1 MNMQILKEHKIK
13 YLNRRMVEIIEL
25 KKSLEAE
32 DFSVA
37 VTIGHRLKG
46 NGETFG
52 FPAISRIGISMEEA
66 AAAKDKEKLRAI
78 IKNLDSVV
86 EENLVGV
93 LNH

>member
-1 MNMQILKEHKIK
+1 MNMQILKEHKVK
-13 YLNRRMVEIIEL
+13 YLNRRIAEIEEL

-32 DFSVA
+32 DFTLA

-52 FPAISRIGISMEEA
+52 FPAISSIGIAMEGA
-66 AAAKDKEKLRAI
+66 GVTKDKEKLRAI
-78 IKNLDSVV
+78 INDLNSVV
-86 EENLVGV
+86 EENLVGI

>member
-1 MNMQILKEHKIK
+1 MNMQILKEHKVK
-13 YLNRRMVEIIEL
+13 YLNRRIAEIEEL

-32 DFSVA
+32 DFTVA

-52 FPAISRIGISMEEA
+52 FPAISSLGISMEEA
-66 AAAKDKEKLRAI
+66 AASKDKEKLRAI
-78 IKNLDSVV
+78 INDLDSVV
-86 EENLVGV
+86 EENLMSV